1 MPNKDAVESLRTFA
15 MQHNE
20 IEFAHMCTAALEG
33 KEWAIASVEF
43 ALSRIALTC
52 ADTGRL
58 NTDEFEELQLRIIRA
73 TDTTRPDGAIAR
85 KFEI

>member
-1 MPNKDAVESLRTFA
+1 MDKQAIESLRTFA

-20 IEFAHMCTAALEG
+20 IEFAHMCTTALEG
-33 KEWAIASVEF
+33 DKRAVELIDNAIHKIDMAQS
-43 ALSRIALTC
+43 A
-52 ADTGRL
+52 TGVA
-58 NTDEFEELQLRIIRA
+58 TEAYKLRVIRA

>member
-1 MPNKDAVESLRTFA
+1 MDKQAIESLRTFA

-20 IEFAHMCTAALEG
+20 IAFAHLCTAATEG
-33 KEWAIASVEF
+33 DALALASVEF
-43 ALSRIALTC
+43 ALSRIALGC

-58 NTDEFEELQLRIIRA
+58 DADEFEELQLRIIRS